1 MLWTIITDIIAATF
15 AIALFYTA
23 WTLLL
28 ESEKMKDK
36 EKGDKD

>member
-1 MLWTIITDIIAATF
+1 MLWTIITDIFGVAL

-28 ESEKMKDK
+28 EGEKMKD
-36 EKGDKD
+36 EERQDKD

>member
-1 MLWTIITDIIAATF
+1 MIYTIITDIIGIAF

-28 ESEKMKDK
+28 EGEEQKDRDR
-36 EKGDKD
+36 KGDE